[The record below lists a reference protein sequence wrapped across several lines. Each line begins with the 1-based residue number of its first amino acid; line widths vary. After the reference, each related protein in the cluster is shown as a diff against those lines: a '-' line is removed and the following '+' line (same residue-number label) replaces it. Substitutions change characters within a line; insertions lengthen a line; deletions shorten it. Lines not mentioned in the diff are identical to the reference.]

1 MRMGKNPMKENQ
13 NVYFQA
19 RKQAA
24 QWDPRLS
31 SREMASEML
40 GIAAYTLGD
49 YELGN
54 VKRVPPDKVLLMAD
68 LYNAPWILTNYCK
81 NECPICGFM
90 PMATEEKSIQGI
102 ALRLLKGLKPEDLE
116 TMKSRLIDITEDGEI
131 SDDEVESLK
140 SISAFLGNLV
150 EVISEFKIVSDKC
163 LKGR

>member
-1 MRMGKNPMKENQ
+1 
-13 NVYFQA
+13 
-19 RKQAA
+19 
-24 QWDPRLS
+24 
-31 SREMASEML
+31 
-40 GIAAYTLGD
+40 
-49 YELGN
+49 
-54 VKRVPPDKVLLMAD
+54 
-68 LYNAPWILTNYCK
+68 
-81 NECPICGFM
+81 
-90 PMATEEKSIQGI
+90 MATEEKSIQGI